1 MIISALM
8 VLSYAAPVASPA
20 DIVDVIAADP
30 LDEVE
35 TAIEPLVE
43 VDSLPLTEAVD
54 ETVDEVVDEAVDEVV
69 TIPDT
74 LVEVGETV
82 ENVGEKVSIA
92 DTVKEILDNIP
103 IDLVKG
109 AFDYLKGNDG
119 VAIPHIPD
127 LDVNPHLPY
136 VGTSHDI
143 IVDPFLPTYPVEPPC
158 ESEVVS
164 PHIPVEP
171 IEKPYEVV
179 EPVVVE
185 TPYEAVEPVVVKTP
199 YEVVEPVV
207 VETSCEDE
215 VFSPDVIETAP
226 ADYKPYAVSTPNPTP
241 LPEDEDISG
250 ILESG
255 ASQRNYFL
263 VAISALTL
271 LL

>member
-20 DIVDVIAADP
+20 DIVDEIVDIAADP

-35 TAIEPLVE
+35 TAIEPLVDD

-54 ETVDEVVDEAVDEVV
+54 EALDEVV

-136 VGTSHDI
+136 VGTSPDI
-143 IVDPFLPTYPVEPPC
+143 IADPFLPTYPVEPPC

-171 IEKPYEVV
+171 IGKPYEIV

-185 TPYEAVEPVVVKTP
+185 TP
-199 YEVVEPVV
+199 
-207 VETSCEDE
+207 CEDE
-215 VFSPDVIETAP
+215 VVSPDVIETAP
-226 ADYKPYAVSTPNPTP
+226 AGYKTYAVSTP
-241 LPEDEDISG
+241 LPEDEDISS

-255 ASQRNYFL
+255 ASKRNYFL

>member
-20 DIVDVIAADP
+20 DIVGAADP

-54 ETVDEVVDEAVDEVV
+54 ETVDEVA

-74 LVEVGETV
+74 VVEVGETV
-82 ENVGEKVSIA
+82 ENVGEKASSAV
-92 DTVKEILDNIP
+92 TVKEVLDNIP
-103 IDLVKG
+103 EG
-109 AFDYLKGNDG
+109 AFDLMGNDG

-127 LDVNPHLPY
+127 LDVNPLPY
-136 VGTSHDI
+136 VGTSPDI
-143 IVDPFLPTYPVEPPC
+143 IVHPFLPTYPVEPPC

-171 IEKPYEVV
+171 IGKPYEIVEPVVAETPYEVV

-185 TPYEAVEPVVVKTP
+185 TP
-199 YEVVEPVV
+199 
-207 VETSCEDE
+207 CEDE
-215 VFSPDVIETAP
+215 VVSPDVIETAP

-255 ASQRNYFL
+255 ASKRNYFL